1 MKFTAEEAR
10 TLTIELVSKSIG
22 LDKIITIIDA
32 ICRRAQEGFTYLVI
46 ESNKFGI
53 KDEDIHL
60 LNLWLQLNGY
70 KIIYPRKGVITIE
83 WR

>member
-10 TLTIELVSKSIG
+10 DVTIEFIIKELG
-22 LDKIITIIDA
+22 EDKIKLIIGN
-32 ICRRAQEGFTYLVI
+32 IRKRAQNGFTYLVI
-46 ESNKFGI
+46 ESNDFGI
-53 KDEDIHL
+53 EDEDFYL

-70 KIIYPRKGVITIE
+70 KITYPGKGIVTIE

>member
-10 TLTIELVSKSIG
+10 DVTIELITKKLG
-22 LDKIITIIDA
+22 EDKIKLIIGN
-32 ICRRAQEGFTYLVI
+32 IRKRAQNGFTYLVI
-46 ESNKFGI
+46 ESDDFCI
-53 KDEDIHL
+53 KYEDFHL

-70 KIIYPRKGVITIE
+70 KITYPGKGIITIE

>member
-10 TLTIELVSKSIG
+10 VLTIELIGKTIG
-22 LDKIITIIDA
+22 LDKIIAIIDA
-32 ICRRAQEGFTYLVI
+32 IRRQAQNGFTYLVI

-53 KDEDIHL
+53 KDEDFHL

-70 KIIYPRKGVITIE
+70 KITYPRKGVVTID